1 MRFEVTVLGS
11 NAAIPTAERFTS
23 AQILNVQEQ
32 LFLIDCGEGTQLRM
46 GEYQVRRNKIQQIF
60 ISHLHGDHIFGLMGL
75 LTSYSL
81 NGRKKGLHI
90 YAPEGL
96 SEMIE
101 IQLKH
106 TQSYLSYSLH
116 FHTVN
121 PTKSEI
127 IFENSILTVQSIPLR
142 HRIPAAGFLF
152 REKPFKRKIIAA
164 KIEAYQIPYSE
175 INGIKAGADFVTSTG
190 TVIPNAELTTPPP
203 KSRSFAYCSDTMY
216 HEAIIPLIEGID
228 CLYHETTFMHDELP
242 RAIKTM
248 HTTAHQAAQLAAK
261 AKVGRLIMGHYS
273 SRYTDLTELLAEARA
288 VFPESYLGL
297 DGKQFEVALK

>member
-46 GEYQVRRNKIQQIF
+46 GEYQIRRHKIQQIF

-81 NGRKKGLHI
+81 NGRKKALEI

-96 SEMIE
+96 SQMIE

-106 TQSYLSYSLH
+106 TQSYLTYPLH
-116 FHTVN
+116 FHTVD
-121 PTKSEI
+121 PTQSDI
-127 IFENSILTVQSIPLR
+127 IFENGILTVQSIPLR

-152 REKPFKRKIIAA
+152 REKPLKRNIIAE
-164 KIEAYQIPYSE
+164 KIETYQIPYTE
-175 INGIKAGADFVTSTG
+175 INGIKAGADFVTSAG
-190 TVIPNAELTTPPP
+190 TIIPNAELTTPPP
-203 KSRSFAYCSDTMY
+203 KPRSFAYCSDTIY
-216 HEAIIPLIEGID
+216 HEAIIPLIEGVD
-228 CLYHETTFMHDELP
+228 CLYHETTFTHDELP

-273 SRYTDLTELLAEARA
+273 SRYVDLSKLLVEARA

-297 DGKQFEVALK
+297 DGKRFEVAFK